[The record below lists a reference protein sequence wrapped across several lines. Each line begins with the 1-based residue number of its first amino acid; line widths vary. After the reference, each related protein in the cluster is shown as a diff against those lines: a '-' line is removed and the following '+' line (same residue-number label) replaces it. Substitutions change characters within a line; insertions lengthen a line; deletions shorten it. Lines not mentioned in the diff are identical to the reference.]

1 MYQWILLSAT
11 SLLLPLI
18 MLIFGYRYSA
28 QVPKTMKSGYR
39 TRRSMLSRETW
50 VYAHRK
56 LGRIWKPLGWITLI
70 VSAAFPIFL
79 LNMDEDES
87 SIALSVLCVLQ
98 TLPFIASFVPVEK
111 ALKEN
116 FDENGLPNDA
126 DTLYEC
132 REDKD

>member
-70 VSAAFPIFL
+70 VSASFPIFL
-79 LNMDEDES
+79 LNMDENES

-98 TLPFIASFVPVEK
+98 PIPFIASFVPVEK

>member
-79 LNMDEDES
+79 LNMDENES

-98 TLPFIASFVPVEK
+98 TIPFIASFVPVEK